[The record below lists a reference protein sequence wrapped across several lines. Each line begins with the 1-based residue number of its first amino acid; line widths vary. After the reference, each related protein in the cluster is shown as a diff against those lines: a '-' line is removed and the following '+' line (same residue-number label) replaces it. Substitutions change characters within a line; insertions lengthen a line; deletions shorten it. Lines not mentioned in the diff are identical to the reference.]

1 MPRPTSNERIS
12 FKNYL
17 RANKVKF
24 TSGIQTC
31 ILGEIQDVILNIS
44 SGIDTS
50 QVTRLII
57 FDDGERVGLST
68 VLEQQQLFYVPALPN
83 DSIIIGVG
91 TDGDGGSKSYAGY
104 KLKFVGDGQGIQYGD
119 ATYGLNDVIGLG
131 THASLTV
138 LGLGGGLFQPGNPPT
153 YSVTP
158 SSTNV
163 FEGSTV
169 SFTVNTTNVGAGTTL
184 FYNIVGSASSTDF
197 VGNSLTGSFPIEG
210 ISNNVGF
217 ATFTKTIA
225 IDSNYNEGVE
235 AFVVRILTG
244 SSTNGGSV
252 VATSS
257 TVFIQDL
264 GAPEYSSV
272 TPSTTTV
279 NEGGSVNF
287 TINTV
292 NVGAGTTLYFSTAGG
307 VEAADFS
314 DNSLTGSFNVVSTG
328 ATTGVATVTR
338 TIAYD
343 LNDEGDEQFTLTV
356 RTGSTSGTG
365 IATSPTITVR
375 NTVPSYSVTANKT
388 SVDEGESVTFTI
400 TTNAV
405 PAGSTLYWTLTKISG
420 TVAQGD
426 LNNPTALSG
435 GISINS
441 STNNVVSITKSLK
454 RDYETE
460 TVAESV
466 RFDLKTGSTSG
477 PVVASSPII
486 YFIDTS
492 KTPGSEADGLTF
504 GPVQVNRDN
513 GSAANATDWYTICDL
528 DNVPDGSSI
537 ALFIDGSGSMTQA
550 TVQASYELLV
560 SKLAARN
567 ITITTVT
574 NSQEDWIT
582 PFLVDLP

>member
-163 FEGSTV
+163 FEGSSV
-169 SFTVNTTNVGAGTTL
+169 SFTVNTTNVGSGTTL
-184 FYNIVGSASSTDF
+184 FYNIVGTASSTDF
-197 VGNSLTGSFPIEG
+197 SDNSLTGDFTV
-210 ISNNVGF
+210 NNNTGS
-217 ATFTKTIA
+217 FTKTIA
-225 IDSNYNEGVE
+225 IDADYAEGTE
-235 AFVVRILTG
+235 AFIVRILTG

-252 VATSS
+252 VASSS
-257 TVFIQDL
+257 TVFIQNL

-328 ATTGVATVTR
+328 ATTGVATATR

-356 RTGSTSGTG
+356 RTGSTTGTG
-365 IATSPTITVR
+365 IATSPTITVK
-375 NTVPSYSVTANKT
+375 NTAPSYSVTADKT
-388 SVDEGESVTFTI
+388 SVDEGENVTFEI
-400 TTNAV
+400 TTNGV
-405 PAGSTLYWTLTKISG
+405 PAGSTLYWTLTEISG
-420 TVAQGD
+420 TITQGD

-466 RFDLKTGSTSG
+466 RFDLRTGSTSG

-486 YFIDTS
+486 YFIDIS

-513 GSAANATDWYTICDL
+513 GNAANTSDWYTICDL

-537 ALFIDGSGSMTQA
+537 ALFIDGSGSMTQG
-550 TVQASYELLV
+550 TIQASYELLV

>member
-91 TDGDGGSKSYAGY
+91 TDGDAGDKSYAGY

-163 FEGSTV
+163 TEGGSV
-169 SFTVNTTNVGAGTTL
+169 SFTVNTTNVGSGTTL
-184 FYNIVGSASSTDF
+184 FYNIVGTASSTDF
-197 VGNSLTGSFPIEG
+197 SDNSLTGDFTV
-210 ISNNVGF
+210 NNNTGS
-217 ATFTKTIA
+217 FTKTIA
-225 IDSNYNEGVE
+225 IDADYTEGTE
-235 AFVVRILTG
+235 AFIVRILTG

-257 TVFIQDL
+257 TVFIQNL
-264 GAPEYSSV
+264 GAPEYGSV

-287 TINTV
+287 TITTV
-292 NVGAGTTLYFSTAGG
+292 NVGAGTTLYFSTAGD

-328 ATTGVATVTR
+328 STTGIATATR

-343 LNDEGDEQFTLTV
+343 LNAESDEQFTLTV
-356 RTGSTSGTG
+356 RTGSTSGIG
-365 IATSPTITVR
+365 IATSPTITVK
-375 NTVPSYSVTANKT
+375 NTAPSYSVTVDKT
-388 SVDEGESVTFTI
+388 SVDEGESVTFEI
-400 TTNAV
+400 TTNGV
-405 PAGSTLYWTLTKISG
+405 PAGSTLYWTLTELSG
-420 TVAQGD
+420 TVTQGD

-441 STNNVVSITKSLK
+441 STNNVVYITKSLK

-460 TVAESV
+460 SLLESV
-466 RFDLKTGSTSG
+466 RFDLRTGSTSG
-477 PVVASSPII
+477 PVVASSPIV
-486 YFIDTS
+486 YFVDTS
-492 KTPGSEADGLTF
+492 KTPGTEADGLTF

-513 GSAANATDWYTICDL
+513 GVVANASDWYTICGL
-528 DNVPDGSSI
+528 DSLPEGSSI
-537 ALFIDGSGSMTQA
+537 ALFIDSSGSMRQA
-550 TVQASYELLV
+550 TVQASYDLLV

-574 NSQEDWIT
+574 NSNEDWIT

>member
-31 ILGEIQDVILNIS
+31 VLGEIQDVILNIS

-163 FEGSTV
+163 FEGSSV
-169 SFTVNTTNVGAGTTL
+169 SFTVNTTNVGSGTTL
-184 FYNIVGSASSTDF
+184 FYNIVGTASSTDF
-197 VGNSLTGSFPIEG
+197 SDNSLTGDFTV
-210 ISNNVGF
+210 NNNTGS
-217 ATFTKTIA
+217 FTKTIA
-225 IDSNYNEGVE
+225 IDADYAEGTE
-235 AFVVRILTG
+235 AFIVRILTG

-252 VATSS
+252 VASSS
-257 TVFIQDL
+257 TVFIQNL

-328 ATTGVATVTR
+328 ATTGVATATR

-356 RTGSTSGTG
+356 RTGSTTGTG
-365 IATSPTITVR
+365 IATSPTITVK
-375 NTVPSYSVTANKT
+375 NTAPSYSVTADKT
-388 SVDEGESVTFTI
+388 SVDEGENVTFEI
-400 TTNAV
+400 TTNGV
-405 PAGSTLYWTLTKISG
+405 PAGSTLYWTLTEISG
-420 TVAQGD
+420 TITQGD

-454 RDYETE
+454 RDYTTE
-460 TVAESV
+460 AVPESV
-466 RFDLKTGSTSG
+466 RFDLRTGSTSG

-486 YFIDTS
+486 YFIDIS

-513 GSAANATDWYTICDL
+513 GNAANTSDWYTICDL

-537 ALFIDGSGSMTQA
+537 ALFIDGSGSMTLG
-550 TVQASYELLV
+550 TVKASYDLLV

-574 NSQEDWIT
+574 NTQEDWIT